1 MPSINMIAPRRAD
14 KTRIERDMRRLML
27 VIVVELIFAVGLGG
41 WVFTKLLTTRGR
53 IADLDVQIAK
63 LQPIV
68 NQIKHYDDATGILV
82 PKLKLL
88 NEAKDSTMRWYNSL
102 DRLAQSMPPSTYL
115 TKISTGKAQQNDPKT
130 VVDISGVSATQAR
143 VGEAI
148 LRFQMVPDFKSVD
161 LRFTRSTDMPE
172 LGYTPASS
180 LTGKSRKTACGIE
193 FEVGAVMKG
202 DNSPAGGTKN
212 GHGQS

>member
-1 MPSINMIAPRRAD
+1 M
-14 KTRIERDMRRLML
+14 
-27 VIVVELIFAVGLGG
+27 
-41 WVFTKLLTTRGR
+41 
-53 IADLDVQIAK
+53 
-63 LQPIV
+63 
-68 NQIKHYDDATGILV
+68 

-115 TKISTGKAQQNDPKT
+115 TKIGTGKAQQNDPKT

-180 LTGKSRKTACGIE
+180 SAGKSKKTACGVE

-202 DNSPAGGTKN
+202 DDSPAGGTKN

>member
-1 MPSINMIAPRRAD
+1 MPSINMIAPRRSE
-14 KTRIERDMRRLML
+14 KTRMERDMRRMML
-27 VIVVELIFAVGLGG
+27 VIVVEIIFAVGLGG
-41 WVFTKLLTTRGR
+41 WVFTKLLTTRNH

-68 NQIKHYDDATGILV
+68 NQIKHYDEATGKLV

-88 NEAKDSTMRWYNSL
+88 NEAKDRTMRWYNSL
-102 DRLAQSMPPSTYL
+102 DRLAQSLPPSTYL
-115 TKISTGKAQQNDPKT
+115 TKIGTGRAQQNDPMT
-130 VVDISGVSATQAR
+130 VVDISGVSSTQAR

-161 LRFTRSTDMPE
+161 LRFTRSTMMPE
-172 LGYTPASS
+172 IGYAPSCGS
-180 LTGKSRKTACGIE
+180 RGKKTACGIE

-202 DNSPAGGTKN
+202 NDSPAGGAKN